1 MPLLDEWSIV
11 LELLQWRIETASIRL
26 GAMKAIHTP
35 QSTDTKNSAA
45 APFLVIGGSG
55 KTGRRV
61 VDRLQAL
68 GHEVRGASRSSSPRF
83 DWNDDGNWNEVLTG
97 IKALYVTYHPDLSVP
112 GASDHIRTLL
122 AAAKI
127 QGIGRIVLLSGRG
140 EEEAQLCERLVL
152 HSSIPA
158 TIVRCGWFNQNF
170 SESFFRDLLMSGTLA
185 VPNAH
190 VGEGYVDADDI
201 ADVATAALTEDG
213 HEGQIYQLT
222 GPELLT
228 FRDVAT
234 IFQEITGRDLSVV
247 EVSREEFVKGLEAA
261 QLPEGLVQLV
271 DYLFNEVLDG
281 RNASLGDGVQ
291 RALGRPPR
299 DFRSFLEKAHL
310 AGAFA

>member
-1 MPLLDEWSIV
+1 
-11 LELLQWRIETASIRL
+11 
-26 GAMKAIHTP
+26 MKTENQL
-35 QSTDTKNSAA
+35 QSTHNTNTSA

-61 VDRLQAL
+61 IDRLNAL
-68 GHEVRGASRSSSPRF
+68 GHEVCGVSRSTSPSF
-83 DWNDDGNWNEVLTG
+83 DWKDDSNWAEVLEG
-97 IKALYVTYHPDLSVP
+97 VKALYVTYYPDLSVP
-112 GASDHIRTLL
+112 GASDHIRAILSV
-122 AAAKI
+122 AKTV
-127 QGIGRIVLLSGRG
+127 GVERIVLLSGRG

-152 HSSIPA
+152 NSSIPA

-170 SESFFRDLLMSGTLA
+170 SESFFKDLMIGGTLA
-185 VPNAH
+185 VPNAN

-213 HEGQIYQLT
+213 HEGQIYQLS

-228 FRDVAT
+228 FRDVAKIWT
-234 IFQEITGRDLSVV
+234 EVTGRRTEVV
-247 EVSREEFVKGLEAA
+247 DVSREEFVAGLEAA
-261 QLPEGLVQLV
+261 HLPPSIVELV

-281 RNASLGDGVQ
+281 RNSTLGDGVQ

-299 DFRSFLEKAHL
+299 DFQSFLQKAYL

>member
-1 MPLLDEWSIV
+1 
-11 LELLQWRIETASIRL
+11 
-26 GAMKAIHTP
+26 
-35 QSTDTKNSAA
+35 
-45 APFLVIGGSG
+45 VIGGSG

-61 VDRLQAL
+61 VERLQAL
-68 GHEVRGASRSSSPRF
+68 GHEVRGVSRSSSPSF
-83 DWNDDGNWNEVLTG
+83 DWNDDTNWNEVLTG
-97 IKALYVTYHPDLSVP
+97 VKALYVTYHPDLSVP
-112 GASDHIRTLL
+112 GASDHIRALL
-122 AAAKI
+122 AAAEA
-127 QGIGRIVLLSGRG
+127 QGVERIVLLSGRG
-140 EEEAQLCERLVL
+140 EAEAELCERLVL

-170 SESFFRDLLMSGTLA
+170 SESFFRDLLMGGTLA

-213 HEGQIYQLT
+213 HVGRIYQLT

-228 FRDVAT
+228 FHDVAT
-234 IFQEITGRDLSVV
+234 IFQEITGRELEVV
-247 EVSREEFVKGLEAA
+247 EVSREAFVKGLRDAH
-261 QLPEGLVQLV
+261 LPGDLVQLV

-299 DFRSFLEKAHL
+299 DFRSFLQKADL
-310 AGAFA
+310 AGAFS

>member
-1 MPLLDEWSIV
+1 
-11 LELLQWRIETASIRL
+11 
-26 GAMKAIHTP
+26 MKTMHPTQLTP
-35 QSTDTKNSAA
+35 NVNSAT

-61 VDRLQAL
+61 VERLKAL
-68 GHEVRGASRSSSPRF
+68 GHNVHGVSRSSSPSF
-83 DWNDDGNWNEVLTG
+83 DWNDDSNWNKVLAG
-97 IKALYVTYHPDLSVP
+97 VKALYVTYHPDLSVP
-112 GASDHIRTLL
+112 GASNHIRTLL
-122 AAAKI
+122 TIAKA
-127 QGIGRIVLLSGRG
+127 QGVERIVLLSGRG
-140 EEEAQLCERLVL
+140 EEEAQLCERLAL
-152 HSSIPA
+152 HSGIPA

-201 ADVATAALTEDG
+201 ADVVTAALTEDG
-213 HEGQIYQLT
+213 HAGQIYPLT

-228 FRDVAT
+228 FRDIAA
-234 IFQEITGRDLSVV
+234 IFRETTGRELNVV
-247 EVSREEFVKGLEAA
+247 DVSREAFVEGLEAA
-261 QLPEGLVQLV
+261 QLPEGMVQLV

-299 DFRSFLEKAHL
+299 DFRSFLQKAHL
-310 AGAFA
+310 SGAFA

>member
-1 MPLLDEWSIV
+1 
-11 LELLQWRIETASIRL
+11 
-26 GAMKAIHTP
+26 MKTNTISQPTRNIHTA
-35 QSTDTKNSAA
+35 T

-61 VDRLQAL
+61 IERLEAL
-68 GHEVRGASRSSSPRF
+68 GHDVRSASRSTSPSF
-83 DWNDDGNWNEVLTG
+83 DWNDDTHWNEVLAG
-97 IKALYVTYHPDLSVP
+97 VKALYVTYHPDLSVP
-112 GASDHIRTLL
+112 GASDHIRALL
-122 AAAKI
+122 TVARA
-127 QGIGRIVLLSGRG
+127 QGVERIVLLSGRS
-140 EEEAQLCERLVL
+140 EEEAQFCERLVL

-170 SESFFRDLLMSGTLA
+170 SESFFRDLLLSGTLA

-201 ADVATAALTEDG
+201 ADVVTTTLTEDG
-213 HEGQIYQLT
+213 HAGQIYQLT

-228 FRDVAT
+228 FRDVAA
-234 IFQEITGRDLSVV
+234 IFHEVTGRELQVID
-247 EVSREEFVKGLEAA
+247 VSREEFVAGLEAA
-261 QLPEGLVQLV
+261 RLPEGMVQLV

-291 RALGRPPR
+291 HALGRPPR
-299 DFRSFLEKAHL
+299 DFRSFLKKAHL